1 MYYNMQ
7 FYHKIMQNYILSVQ
21 RPTMVSKITL
31 KNDVL
36 LSLIAMVISDP
47 LPSDHAGLRLP
58 LP

>member
-1 MYYNMQ
+1 
-7 FYHKIMQNYILSVQ
+7 
-21 RPTMVSKITL
+21 MVSKITL

-58 LP
+58 LPYNNFIPKVDLEWITFLLTLE